1 MIEVSGIS
9 KKFKTK
15 KKVVSALEDVSFSCE
30 DGKIFGLLGPNGAGK
45 TTALRIMTTLLKP
58 DSGSVKVSG
67 YDTVKQSTEVRKRIG
82 FLTSDMKLSGNLSP
96 DELMNFFGELNHI
109 SKEQLGS
116 TKEQLVHY
124 LGMGDFVSK
133 PVEKLSTGMK
143 QKTSIA
149 VSLIHNPQVIIFD
162 EPTNGLDIISSKVV
176 TDFLKDFKK
185 QGKTVIISTHIMPEA
200 EKLCDTIGLIFE
212 GHLIECGTKEE
223 LFKKYSQDSIE
234 DIFFALA
241 EERELIKNV

>member
-1 MIEVSGIS
+1 MLEVSGIS

-45 TTALRIMTTLLKP
+45 TTALRIMATLLKP

-109 SKEQLGS
+109 SKEQLSS
-116 TKEQLVHY
+116 TKEQLVRY
-124 LGMGDFVSK
+124 LGMGDFVNK

-241 EERELIKNV
+241 EERGLIKNV

>member
-45 TTALRIMTTLLKP
+45 TTALRIMATLLKP

-109 SKEQLGS
+109 SKEQLSS
-116 TKEQLVHY
+116 TKEQLVRY
-124 LGMGDFVSK
+124 LGMGDFVNK

-149 VSLIHNPQVIIFD
+149 VSLIHN
-162 EPTNGLDIISSKVV
+162 
-176 TDFLKDFKK
+176 
-185 QGKTVIISTHIMPEA
+185 
-200 EKLCDTIGLIFE
+200 
-212 GHLIECGTKEE
+212 
-223 LFKKYSQDSIE
+223 
-234 DIFFALA
+234 
-241 EERELIKNV
+241 